1 MKMKNDEKSEQELTC
16 RLKIDIR
23 KLTNFAQALESLK
36 NLHFNGL
43 LLTKIYNTWPK
54 KVQRSYFSWY

>member
-16 RLKIDIR
+16 RLKINIR

-43 LLTKIYNTWPK
+43 LLTKIYNA
-54 KVQRSYFSWY
+54 